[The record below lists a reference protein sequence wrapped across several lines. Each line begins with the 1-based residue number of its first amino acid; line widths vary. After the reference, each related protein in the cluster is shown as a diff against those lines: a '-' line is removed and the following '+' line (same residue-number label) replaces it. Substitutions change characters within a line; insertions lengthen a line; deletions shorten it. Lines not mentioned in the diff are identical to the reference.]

1 MQFLKQSTAFTAIIG
16 PILDSAGAEYTG
28 AVIGDLSISKNGT
41 EAAMASAATLT
52 HVSNGHYTLVGT
64 TGNSDTLGRLGIR
77 CNKVG
82 YQVPPLRYIV
92 VPANVFDSLVAGTD
106 FLDVNTAEIG
116 GSATAPLYLVTA
128 LNANGSIKATN
139 LSLGALATQASVD
152 TIDGIVDDILLDTA
166 EIGAAGAGLTA
177 LATQASVNTIDGIV
191 DDILVDTAVIG
202 AAGAGLTALATQVSV
217 NTIDGIVDDI
227 LVDTAAMPTVA
238 QIESALLNEGDGQ
251 ALLAAIS
258 AQVQTIFDGG
268 ADVPVSTL
276 VSLVSAQIT
285 TDHGS
290 GSYVRNTE
298 PVDVSANV
306 TLIKAK
312 TDLIPASPAAVG
324 SAMTLASSEDIYYA
338 DIQFTRDASNSQDE
352 WTIRWY
358 KNGTRVT
365 SGITVPTL
373 QVVKRANG
381 TDLVA
386 STTPSEIA
394 STGAY
399 KKDVSTAASRVSV
412 GEAVEAIVA
421 ATIDGSSR
429 TWSRIVGRDS

>member
-1 MQFLKQSTAFTAIIG
+1 MQFLKRSTAFTAIIG
-16 PILDSAGAEYTG
+16 PILDSAGAEYTS

-41 EAAMASAATLT
+41 EPAMASAATLT

-82 YQVPPLRYIV
+82 YQVPPLRYTV
-92 VPANVFDSLVAGTD
+92 VAANVFDSLVAGTD
-106 FLDVNTAEIG
+106 LPDVNVTEIG
-116 GSATAPLYLVTA
+116 GSSFATQYLVTA
-128 LNANGSIKATN
+128 LNADGSIKATN
-139 LSLGALATQASVD
+139 LSAGALAS
-152 TIDGIVDDILLDTA
+152 
-166 EIGAAGAGLTA
+166 
-177 LATQASVNTIDGIV
+177 QASVNTIDGIV

-202 AAGAGLTALATQVSV
+202 AAGAGLTALATQASV

-227 LVDTAAMPTVA
+227 LVDTEAMPTVA

-324 SAMTLASSEDIYYA
+324 SAMTLEAGERTSIATAVWATVVAGSYTAIQTLRGLAASLAGKLSGGGTTTE
-338 DIQFTRDASNSQDE
+338 
-352 WTIRWY
+352 TIRSINDS
-358 KNGTRVT
+358 KNV
-365 SGITVPTL
+365 
-373 QVVKRANG
+373 
-381 TDLVA
+381 
-386 STTPSEIA
+386 
-394 STGAY
+394 
-399 KKDVSTAASRVSV
+399 
-412 GEAVEAIVA
+412 IVA
-421 ATIDGSSR
+421 TVDENGNR
-429 TWSRIVGRDS
+429 TAITLDLD